1 LITYVGVHRGSLAGE
16 AELIALSADPELVG
30 DVAGRLLRG
39 EQPEA
44 PGFDPILGP
53 LHTASGPSSAP
64 WRGSILSPARRRV
77 AAPTSPMPA
86 R

>member
-1 LITYVGVHRGSLAGE
+1 MITYVGIHRGALAGE

-44 PGFDPILGP
+44 PGFDPILG
-53 LHTASGPSSAP
+53 LK
-64 WRGSILSPARRRV
+64 REARRRALRAICV
-77 AAPTSPMPA
+77 EA
-86 R
+86 RLSQGDPIDPEAC